1 MGRRRQSRD
10 QKRKNKQRILAYKRN
25 YAQIQYAL
33 QKEWLQKLCLLSNI
47 QPSKKTW
54 PKAKDF
60 SWETLPSLIEALD
73 KDGLL
78 ASQLK
83 EKDLEVWDPCYH
95 DGMVASTWKRVGIS
109 VRHTRDNFWTSWPQA
124 VTKRT
129 VIVTNP
135 PFTRE
140 WLEPFFSFLRT
151 VDQPFLII
159 LHNTAPDRLY
169 FGKYLHDTIKRKS
182 ELEIFSLQKAHP
194 MKQKGGRLAGFA
206 GLTICLYYPKRW
218 NFTLD
223 EKKFQ
228 RIINLR
234 SLHSK

>member
-10 QKRKNKQRILAYKRN
+10 LKRKNKQRILAYKSN

-33 QKEWLQKLCLLSNI
+33 QKEWLQKLRLLSNI
-47 QPSKKTW
+47 QHPKKTW
-54 PKAKDF
+54 PKTKDV

-95 DGMVASTWKRVGIS
+95 DGMLASTWKRLGIS
-109 VRHTRDNFWTSWPQA
+109 VRHSRDNFWTTWPQT

-140 WLEPFFSFLRT
+140 WLEPFF
-151 VDQPFLII
+151 
-159 LHNTAPDRLY
+159 
-169 FGKYLHDTIKRKS
+169 
-182 ELEIFSLQKAHP
+182 
-194 MKQKGGRLAGFA
+194 
-206 GLTICLYYPKRW
+206 
-218 NFTLD
+218 
-223 EKKFQ
+223 
-228 RIINLR
+228 
-234 SLHSK
+234 